1 MMVAK
6 KAHTTNNTDRIPSVR
21 RMARLLQ
28 VSPSGYY
35 E

>member
-1 MMVAK
+1 V
-6 KAHTTNNTDRIPSVR
+6 RFSVR

-35 E
+35 AHAQRVKARS